1 MQYGCKCRENAIYFN
16 SSTIF
21 FTIFLPVPSEFSFR
35 SFFEIGFSSLLKYSL
50 SDVLH
55 MYIERGDCSWGEAA
69 ELVDSMPARI
79 LCRFMAFEYPFGW
92 HYVHSI
98 STLPPSSFNPLN
110 PLSWPGGKQFNNA
123 TRCKI
128 NLSPQEINWK
138 FIICHFGITK

>member
-21 FTIFLPVPSEFSFR
+21 FTIFLPVPEFSFR
-35 SFFEIGFSSLLKYSL
+35 SFFEIGFSTLLKYILCLMSCI
-50 SDVLH
+50 
-55 MYIERGDCSWGEAA
+55 YIEWRGWGWGWEEEN
-69 ELVDSMPARI
+69 ELVDSLPARI
-79 LCRFMAFEYPFGW
+79 PCRFKSFEYPFGW

-98 STLPPSSFNPLN
+98 SLLSSFIPLN
-110 PLSWPGGKQFNNA
+110 PPSWSERKQFNNA